1 MIIPAAVVLMAA
13 ITLLFWIGSEPDIE
27 LEERVPGTDNVV
39 GEEPASQSN
48 GDVFSGKLLKGDGVP
63 AKLSGAWPR
72 FRGKDFDAVNKEN
85 IPLAR
90 QWSQGQPEVIWGIDT
105 GEGYAAAAVLNGRVY
120 LLDYDATQQEDVLRC
135 MSLADG
141 KDIWRYSYPVQIKRN
156 HGMSRTI
163 PAVTDR
169 YVVSLGP
176 MCHVLCLDSG
186 TGEFRWAFD
195 LVKQFGTVVPEW
207 YAGQC
212 PLIDNSR
219 AIIAPG
225 GTDTLMMAVELSTGD
240 IVWKTP
246 NPDGWNMTH
255 SSIIPMDFAGHRMY
269 IYCASGGVVGVAAED
284 GSVLWKTTDWRIS
297 IATVPSPVLV
307 GEGRIFI
314 CGGYNSGSIML
325 QLKEQKGGIAVETVY
340 RLKPK
345 IFGSDQQTPVFY
357 KGNIYGVRPD
367 KQLVCLSLEGKILW
381 ASGSNHRFGLGPY
394 MIADGMIFLMENI
407 RRLCYRVYLLKNFG
421 LI

>member
-1 MIIPAAVVLMAA
+1 
-13 ITLLFWIGSEPDIE
+13 
-27 LEERVPGTDNVV
+27 
-39 GEEPASQSN
+39 
-48 GDVFSGKLLKGDGVP
+48 
-63 AKLSGAWPR
+63 
-72 FRGKDFDAVNKEN
+72 
-85 IPLAR
+85 
-90 QWSQGQPEVIWGIDT
+90 
-105 GEGYAAAAVLNGRVY
+105 
-120 LLDYDATQQEDVLRC
+120 
-135 MSLADG
+135 
-141 KDIWRYSYPVQIKRN
+141 
-156 HGMSRTI
+156 
-163 PAVTDR
+163 
-169 YVVSLGP
+169 

-394 MIADGMIFLMENI
+394 MIADGMIFLMDDSGTLTLAEAVPTGYKQLAQAKVLEGHDSWGPMSLTDG
-407 RRLCYRVYLLKNFG
+407 RLIVRDLTRMICLNVEK
-421 LI
+421 